1 MPDLPIIDLRGLDAT
16 DEQHRHTVDAIR
28 GACEAIG
35 FFYVSGHSVP
45 QDACQ
50 GIMEQARLFFAA
62 PPAMHA
68 ALDVADQA
76 NFRGYVPMGLI
87 GPGVPRRMLEA
98 FQIMLELDATD
109 PHVQAGNVMYG
120 PNLWPPGHPDFRSTM
135 LAYYGHMGRLMDR
148 LLAAIAEGLGL
159 PDNHFRPFFRKPLTQ
174 LRLLHYP
181 TQDAAAGDAVLGV
194 ETHTDTGA
202 FTILL
207 QDDQGGL
214 EVQRRDGAWIA
225 AQPVAGTFI
234 INIGDMLARWTN
246 GHFVSTPHRV
256 ANRSGSSRLSVP
268 FFVNPDYDAI
278 VALLQQLVG
287 PGGTPLYEALHCGPY
302 VEAAYRAA
310 WPRRDRKPVESN
322 RS

>member
-1 MPDLPIIDLRGLDAT
+1 
-16 DEQHRHTVDAIR
+16 
-28 GACEAIG
+28 
-35 FFYVSGHSVP
+35 
-45 QDACQ
+45 
-50 GIMEQARLFFAA
+50 
-62 PPAMHA
+62 
-68 ALDVADQA
+68 
-76 NFRGYVPMGLI
+76 MGLI

-120 PNLWPPGHPDFRSTM
+120 PNLWPPGHADFRSTM
-135 LAYYGHMGRLMDR
+135 LAYYGHMDDLMHR
-148 LLAAIAEGLGL
+148 LLAAIAAGLGL
-159 PDNHFRPFFRKPLTQ
+159 PDDHFRPFFRKPLTQ

-181 TQDAAAGDAVLGV
+181 TQDGAAGDAVLGV
-194 ETHTDTGA
+194 ETHTGTGA
-202 FTILL
+202 FTVLL

-214 EVQRRDGAWIA
+214 EVQRRDGIWIA

-256 ANRSGSSRLSVP
+256 ANRSGRSRLSIP

-278 VALLQQLVG
+278 VTPLQQFVG
-287 PGGTPLYEALHCGPY
+287 AGGTLYEALHCGPY

-310 WPRRDRKPVESN
+310 WPRKDRKQGN